1 MNLKVNQPILIVE
14 DSHEDYEATIR
25 AFRKA
30 GLSNPIIRCESGD
43 DALDYLHRRGPYT
56 DQSKFPIPG
65 LILLDLN
72 LPGSDGRDVLKD
84 IKSHDYLKKIP
95 VVVLTTSNDERDID
109 RCYEDGANSYICK
122 PLNLDNF
129 IKSIQQLTDYWF
141 EIVILPKGE

>member
-25 AFRKA
+25 AFKKTS
-30 GLSNPIIRCESGD
+30 LSNPIIRCESGD
-43 DALDYLHRRGPYT
+43 DALDYLHRRGIYS
-56 DQSKFPIPG
+56 DQSKFPTPG
-65 LILLDLN
+65 IILLDLN

-109 RCYEDGANSYICK
+109 RCYEAGANSYICK
-122 PLNLDNF
+122 PLNVDGF
-129 IKSIQQLTDYWF
+129 IRSIQQLKDYWF
-141 EIVILPKGE
+141 EIVILPKG